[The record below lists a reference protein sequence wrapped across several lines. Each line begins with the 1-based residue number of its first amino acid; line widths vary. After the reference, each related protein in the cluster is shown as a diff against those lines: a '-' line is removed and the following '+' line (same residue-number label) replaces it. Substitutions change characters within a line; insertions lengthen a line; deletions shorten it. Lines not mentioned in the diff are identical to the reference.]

1 MWLYYFVK
9 ITFIYYIIS
18 FFVKLSMKLI
28 RSKDLSN
35 TLASFLVYTLCNT
48 INRTK
53 NSMDINIITR
63 LLEGEDEDE
72 VIDNWLELTE
82 INISI
87 CNKLS
92 NNETIYTFN
101 NKPSKYL
108 PVIKTRDLDYC
119 IEII

>member
-1 MWLYYFVK
+1 
-9 ITFIYYIIS
+9 
-18 FFVKLSMKLI
+18 MKLI

-35 TLASFLVYTLCNT
+35 TLASFLVYTRCNT